1 MVAMT
6 RFSSKMEAPIA
17 EMIKYKKGALRSRRG
32 LYAILST
39 MIATRSVP
47 KEASKKA
54 TANGSFR
61 SVRPKNPK
69 YAPSMITPPCAK
81 FEKFMME

>member
-1 MVAMT
+1 
-6 RFSSKMEAPIA
+6 
-17 EMIKYKKGALRSRRG
+17 

-39 MIATRSVP
+39 MMATTSVP
-47 KEASKKA
+47 TEASKKA
-54 TANGSFR
+54 ATNGSFR
-61 SVRPKNPK
+61 SVKPKNPK